1 MRIQIDGTGV
11 INKGAEL
18 MLYAIVNEVIQKYL
32 MLIYCIMELGRFL
45 VFLMGR

>member
-18 MLYAIVNEVIQKYL
+18 MLYAIVNEVIQKLPDVDLLYNG
-32 MLIYCIMELGRFL
+32 IGKVPSF
-45 VFLMGR
+45 